1 MAINNLATDSNKQAN
16 TSSVSGSTL
25 NNNKISFNNQQQTTV
40 SSESKE
46 SNFEYDD
53 NEWDVGG
60 IGDLIIDLD
69 NDIEQSSGSSVQQI
83 SSDISSSSSSIASL
97 SSPSNSSITNQSSNT
112 PHQKQ
117 IQPKVSSSTTNV
129 LNSLVASRPNK
140 TAFASVAPKQQL
152 PINTSSSVISS
163 KTQLSSSKQS
173 QPSQQ
178 PQQLPPSPTAPTT
191 NVPQSALIAQL
202 NSNRQ
207 VGFVDA
213 NQKSIPENMSSTPS
227 GQGAGK
233 AGTKISI
240 DHQSLKMKIKRTKP
254 GTKTSEAKHE
264 IVKADMQNG
273 AISGADDSSSSTS
286 SSGKGQR
293 TPLTSSPAILSA
305 SATAAATS
313 ANSTPQTTKRGCS
326 GHRRDKTKEKTSH
339 SQRDKNDQS
348 SQQQQQQTQ
357 SHNNSSSQNNDRT
370 CTCSHDGQVNGST
383 QTPCS
388 NGSCIRN
395 RTVDATNM
403 PLVQRISSNSQS
415 NSM

>member
-25 NNNKISFNNQQQTTV
+25 NNNKISFNNQQQPTI

-97 SSPSNSSITNQSSNT
+97 SSPSNSSIANQSSNT
-112 PHQKQ
+112 NQKQ
-117 IQPKVSSSTTNV
+117 VQPKVSSPTTTTTTNV
-129 LNSLVASRPNK
+129 LNPLVASRPKK
-140 TAFASVAPKQQL
+140 TPQQSCVAVPKQQL

-173 QPSQQ
+173 QP
-178 PQQLPPSPTAPTT
+178 PSPTTPT

-213 NQKSIPENMSSTPS
+213 NQKSIPETMSSTPS

-286 SSGKGQR
+286 SSGKSAR
-293 TPLTSSPAILSA
+293 TPLTSSPAILTA
-305 SATAAATS
+305 SATTAATS

-339 SQRDKNDQS
+339 SQRDKSEQL
-348 SQQQQQQTQ
+348 SQQQQ

-395 RTVDATNM
+395 RTMDTTNS
-403 PLVQRISSNSQS
+403 PLVQRISSNSQA
-415 NSM
+415 NSK

>member
-25 NNNKISFNNQQQTTV
+25 NNNKISFNNQQQTTI

-69 NDIEQSSGSSVQQI
+69 NDIEQSSSSVQQI
-83 SSDISSSSSSIASL
+83 SSDISSSSSSVTSL
-97 SSPSNSSITNQSSNT
+97 SSPSNSSTANQSSNT
-112 PHQKQ
+112 HQKQ

-129 LNSLVASRPNK
+129 INSLVASRPNK
-140 TAFASVAPKQQL
+140 TAFASVASKQQL

-178 PQQLPPSPTAPTT
+178 QPTSPTSTIPT

-207 VGFVDA
+207 VGFVDG
-213 NQKSIPENMSSTPS
+213 NQKSTTENMSSTPS

-233 AGTKISI
+233 AGTKISL

-273 AISGADDSSSSTS
+273 AISGADDSSSSTG

-293 TPLTSSPAILSA
+293 TPSTSSPAILTANANA
-305 SATAAATS
+305 SANSS
-313 ANSTPQTTKRGCS
+313 ANSTPQSTKRGCS
-326 GHRRDKTKEKTSH
+326 SHRRDKTKEKTSH
-339 SQRDKNDQS
+339 SSHSQRDKNEQ
-348 SQQQQQQTQ
+348 Q

-370 CTCSHDGQVNGST
+370 CSCSHDGQVNGST

-388 NGSCIRN
+388 NGSCVRN
-395 RTVDATNM
+395 RTLDATNL

-415 NSM
+415 NSK

>member
-1 MAINNLATDSNKQAN
+1 M
-16 TSSVSGSTL
+16 
-25 NNNKISFNNQQQTTV
+25 
-40 SSESKE
+40 
-46 SNFEYDD
+46 
-53 NEWDVGG
+53 
-60 IGDLIIDLD
+60 
-69 NDIEQSSGSSVQQI
+69 
-83 SSDISSSSSSIASL
+83 
-97 SSPSNSSITNQSSNT
+97 
-112 PHQKQ
+112 
-117 IQPKVSSSTTNV
+117 
-129 LNSLVASRPNK
+129 
-140 TAFASVAPKQQL
+140 
-152 PINTSSSVISS
+152 ISS

-173 QPSQQ
+173 HPSQQ
-178 PQQLPPSPTAPTT
+178 QQQPPSPTTPTSL
-191 NVPQSALIAQL
+191 PQSALIAQL

-213 NQKSIPENMSSTPS
+213 NQKLITENMSSTPS

-233 AGTKISI
+233 AGTKISS

-286 SSGKGQR
+286 SSGKSQR
-293 TPLTSSPAILSA
+293 TPLTSSPAILTTT
-305 SATAAATS
+305 SATITATS
-313 ANSTPQTTKRGCS
+313 ANSTPQTKRGLS

-339 SQRDKNDQS
+339 SQRDKNDQL
-348 SQQQQQQTQ
+348 SQQ

-383 QTPCS
+383 QAPCS

-395 RTVDATNM
+395 RTMDTNNM

-415 NSM
+415 NSK

>member
-25 NNNKISFNNQQQTTV
+25 NNNKISFNNQQQTTI

-112 PHQKQ
+112 HQKQ

-152 PINTSSSVISS
+152 PINTSTSVISS

-178 PQQLPPSPTAPTT
+178 HPPSPTIPT

-233 AGTKISI
+233 AGTKISL

-293 TPLTSSPAILSA
+293 TPLTSSPAILTA
-305 SATAAATS
+305 NATAAATS
-313 ANSTPQTTKRGCS
+313 ANSTPQTTKRGLS

-339 SQRDKNDQS
+339 SQRDKNEQL
-348 SQQQQQQTQ
+348 SQQQQQ
-357 SHNNSSSQNNDRT
+357 SHNNSSSQSNDRT

-383 QTPCS
+383 QAPCS

-395 RTVDATNM
+395 RTMDATNI

-415 NSM
+415 NSK